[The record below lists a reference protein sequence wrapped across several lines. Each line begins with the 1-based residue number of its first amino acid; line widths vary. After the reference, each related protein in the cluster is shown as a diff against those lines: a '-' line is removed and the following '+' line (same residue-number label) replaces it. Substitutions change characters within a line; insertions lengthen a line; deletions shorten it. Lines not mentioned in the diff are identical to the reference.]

1 MTNDLSLVYNVS
13 LVSLLTAIMSADG
26 DLQRSNMA
34 RVATRDGFL
43 FLPSGSEW
51 KSGALD
57 R

>member
-43 FLPSGSEW
+43 CFCHQDQSGNLEH
-51 KSGALD
+51 
-57 R
+57 